1 MYIIKAEIV
10 LKTIIKTFSRL
21 FNSKSLALI
30 GEIIGETINHTNEIP
45 SKEML
50 LFGGGE
56 H

>member
-1 MYIIKAEIV
+1 MYVIKVERV

-30 GEIIGETINHTNEIP
+30 GETTYQTKEIP
-45 SKEML
+45 SKQM

>member
-1 MYIIKAEIV
+1 MYIIKVEIV

-21 FNSKSLALI
+21 FNSKSVAL
-30 GEIIGETINHTNEIP
+30 IGETINHTKEIP
-45 SKEML
+45 SKQML